1 MDAADMLGGR
11 YRLVE
16 RLGEGGM
23 SVVWRA
29 WDEVLDR
36 HVAVKLLSPRF
47 VADPTFRQRVRAEAQ
62 AAARLAHPNIAGIF
76 DYGESLRPGGERV
89 PYIVMEL
96 LSGQT
101 LAELLDDGP
110 LPLSRVLKIC
120 AQIASGLAAAHEQD
134 IVHRDVKPANVM
146 ILANGTAK
154 VVDFGV
160 AAVVGDLTEQGGVLF
175 GTPAYVAPERLSG
188 GAVVAGTDVYG
199 LGVLLYRMLAGY
211 MPWPAESTTQM
222 LVAHMYTE
230 PEPLP
235 PLTGLP
241 SDVIAACE
249 ACLLKEPADRPPAAD
264 VADILTA
271 AAATISVDLTPV
283 PVTRPGSR
291 SGSRSGGRL
300 LGAGSGAGPFG
311 AGPFGARPF
320 GARPFGGRGPRRR
333 ARLVTMAAAAIAV
346 ILVAAVAAA
355 NVGAD
360 DADRRTAGP
369 STGGE
374 VPTAGQPTGSSSAG
388 GSGVGGTA
396 PPNATANT
404 PPNGGAPLPNGA
416 LPPIGTQT
424 PPAPVPGTPTTG
436 PYNQPGPTETDPP
449 DPQWQERS
457 ASEYGNSVTVR
468 CVGEVAQI
476 VAYNAAAGWNVT
488 RVNPGPAEQVN
499 IRFETGTSGRVTF
512 KSRCNNGIPRI
523 NPDVAAP

>member
-1 MDAADMLGGR
+1 MVHNHAVDAADMLGGR

-76 DYGESLRPGGERV
+76 DYGESLR
-89 PYIVMEL
+89 
-96 LSGQT
+96 

-346 ILVAAVAAA
+346 IQ
-355 NVGAD
+355 VG
-360 DADRRTAGP
+360 
-369 STGGE
+369 S
-374 VPTAGQPTGSSSAG
+374 
-388 GSGVGGTA
+388 
-396 PPNATANT
+396 
-404 PPNGGAPLPNGA
+404 
-416 LPPIGTQT
+416 
-424 PPAPVPGTPTTG
+424 
-436 PYNQPGPTETDPP
+436 
-449 DPQWQERS
+449 
-457 ASEYGNSVTVR
+457 
-468 CVGEVAQI
+468 
-476 VAYNAAAGWNVT
+476 
-488 RVNPGPAEQVN
+488 
-499 IRFETGTSGRVTF
+499 
-512 KSRCNNGIPRI
+512 
-523 NPDVAAP
+523 